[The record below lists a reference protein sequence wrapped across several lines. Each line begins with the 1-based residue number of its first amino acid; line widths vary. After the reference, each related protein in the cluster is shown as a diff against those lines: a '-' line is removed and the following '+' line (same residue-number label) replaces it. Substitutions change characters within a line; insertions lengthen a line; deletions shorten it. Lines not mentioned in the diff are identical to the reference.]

1 MCADTGL
8 CSSVGGHMSDNIWK
22 ANVLTQ
28 RETRGWMAD
37 RARGHGPGL
46 AKEGHPW
53 RSGFPQ
59 LSMWTVAS

>member
-1 MCADTGL
+1 
-8 CSSVGGHMSDNIWK
+8 MSDNIWK

-28 RETRGWMAD
+28 RQTRGWMAD